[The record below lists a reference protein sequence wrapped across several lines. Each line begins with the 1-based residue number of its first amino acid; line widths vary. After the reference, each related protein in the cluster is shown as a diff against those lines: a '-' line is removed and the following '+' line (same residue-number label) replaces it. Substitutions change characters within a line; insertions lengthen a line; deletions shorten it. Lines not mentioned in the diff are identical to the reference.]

1 MFHWEGIAEFV
12 TVADEASFTAAAKI
26 LDIST
31 AQVSR
36 KVTALEQR
44 LGTKLVLR
52 TTRHVSLT
60 DVGITYYQHCKAL
73 LIGLEQ
79 ADQAVI
85 NMSGILT
92 GHIKMTAA
100 ITYGEK
106 VIAPLI
112 NDFMRQHE
120 QLTIDLVLS
129 NERFDLIRDGFD
141 MAIRLGKLEDSS
153 MVASKLDTRVQHL
166 CASPEY
172 LAKHGTPK
180 QLSQLQNHNCLLG
193 STDYWRFCHKGKHH
207 KLHPKG
213 SISCNNGNALLD
225 AALKGMGLVQLP
237 DYYVLPYL
245 ESGELVT
252 VLDEYSEPEDGIW
265 ALYPNRQYPSPKVT
279 RLIEFL
285 REEIPRN
292 PSNRW

>member
-12 TVADEASFTAAAKI
+12 TVADEASFTAAAKS

-36 KVTALEQR
+36 KITALEQR

-60 DVGITYYQHCKAL
+60 DVGVIYYQHCKQL
-73 LIGLEQ
+73 LEGLEQ

-85 NMSGILT
+85 NMSGVLT

-100 ITYGEK
+100 INYGEK

-112 NDFMRQHE
+112 NDFMQQHE

-141 MAIRLGKLEDSS
+141 LAIRLGKLEDSS
-153 MVASKLDTRVQHL
+153 MVARKLDTRVQHL
-166 CASPEY
+166 CAAPAYLEKYGVPEQ
-172 LAKHGTPK
+172 LA
-180 QLSQLQNHNCLLG
+180 QLQHHNCLLG
-193 STDYWRFCHKGKHH
+193 STDYWRFCHNGKHH

-225 AALKGMGLVQLP
+225 AALKGMGLAQLP
-237 DYYVLPYL
+237 DYYVQPYL
-245 ESGELVT
+245 ESGELIT
-252 VLDEYSEPEDGIW
+252 VLDKYREPEDGIW
-265 ALYPNRQYPSPKVT
+265 AVYPQRQYPSPKVT
-279 RLIEFL
+279 RLVEFL
-285 REEIPRN
+285 REEIPK
-292 PSNRW
+292 SHIKL